1 MDDPTPSA
9 HAVTIATTEH
19 FTLQTA
25 RAATVTE
32 SNGRANL
39 FLGAV
44 SSALVALAFV
54 GQITGLD
61 TGFLTFGLVLL
72 PVLMFVGLVTFNR
85 VLQSAVEDLTY
96 AVRINDVRRFYL
108 DAAPELDAYL
118 APPTEGRAEAVMS
131 TVGLRPGP
139 LQPFLTTAGMVEVLT
154 AVLAGAIVAFV
165 VAVVDREQPALAILL
180 GVLVAAAMLLA
191 LHRTQLRVWRRA
203 TDSMA

>member
-1 MDDPTPSA
+1 M
-9 HAVTIATTEH
+9 TIATTEH

-54 GQITGLD
+54 GQVTALD
-61 TGFLTFGLVLL
+61 TGFLTFGLVIL
-72 PVLMFVGLVTFNR
+72 PVLLFVGLVTFNR

-96 AVRINDVRRFYL
+96 AMRINDVRRFYL
-108 DAAPELDAYL
+108 DAAPELEAYL
-118 APPTEGRAEAVMS
+118 AAPAERRAEAVMS

-139 LQPFLTTAGMVEVLT
+139 LQPFLTTAGMVEVLD
-154 AVLAGAIVAFV
+154 AVLAGAIAAFV
-165 VAVVDREQPALAILL
+165 VAVVDRDQAALAIVV
-180 GVLVAAAMLLA
+180 GILVAGAMLVV

-203 TDSMA
+203 IHELTS